1 VKGARESAE
10 ASDAVE
16 TRAHADVAIGA
27 PGGAYSPAAMLALQ
41 RRAGNRA
48 VGRWLS
54 RDRPPARRLARAE
67 PVKGMMAQP
76 PTGERPPDPDLVA
89 RTLTA
94 LAAGSRDLGTVA
106 AALPEVDLRGF
117 SLEQRTALIRAIAGD
132 WLAVGTREE
141 EAIVA
146 LMEATPEADA
156 GALLGYLR
164 EDDSALLRTLESA
177 MDAHYHDYHVALHK
191 LFILALGPEQLAE
204 QAPNAPSLQWANPS
218 VGSSLWSAFTSEPRL
233 PTGFARL
240 ELASD
245 GRIALQSFTD
255 KPVRK
260 YAPFALVTIR
270 FLEDDPALGVQRG
283 TTAYV
288 PAINLLEL
296 ASERWSRDFWGTIQI
311 VGVVSGAAE
320 LAAGE
325 TLAAQLWGAANLAFG
340 TAAIVVD
347 EYRDRLMQSEEGR
360 AFLKTWDF
368 AQTMLMVY
376 SLARCAQAVPGVFRA
391 LREQWGAWRALPSA
405 QGASQL
411 EEGIQQMFQRLD
423 EADAAPKTSATEGP
437 GPARPPMPAPVPEGL
452 PAPAPTARPP
462 SPAPEPLPPSP
473 APPESPALAP
483 PAPDPPA
490 PDASVTPA
498 PPPAPAPAPATTPTA
513 PAPKPT
519 PRRRVTVPGASPKP
533 PSKAAIKRFA
543 AKLDEL
549 EFLYEPTLKQWR
561 HADEVYDRF
570 GAIRRLVNEGRL
582 AEAKP
587 LVAQLRRDL
596 FLIDDYIGS
605 EAAAGGRAKDL
616 VRDYDEVLPTQPREA
631 WLPQVEGA
639 RLRPP
644 LPELGAVEVAP
655 RVFQE
660 GFLRPEQIAEQQ
672 RILTLAQTNPQRAGR
687 EYQTLIAKN
696 LSAEELQE
704 IYRRPGRRMDIGIT
718 HEVTIEGRNGPFG
731 EGKLNQLWLDLMD
744 TRQVYL
750 TVPRLSDEAA
760 SQLGRLI
767 AQAEEF
773 LSEDVLVVVRET
785 AAAP

>member
-1 VKGARESAE
+1 VKGVRESAE
-10 ASDAVE
+10 PSDAVD

-27 PGGAYSPAAMLALQ
+27 PGGAYAPAAVLALQ

-48 VGRWLS
+48 VGRWLG
-54 RDRPPARRLARAE
+54 RARPPARRLARAE

-76 PTGERPPDPDLVA
+76 PTGERPSDPDLVA

-117 SLEQRTALIRAIAGD
+117 SLEQRIALIRAIAGD
-132 WLAVGTREE
+132 WLAVDAREE
-141 EAIVA
+141 EAIVG
-146 LMEATPEADA
+146 LMETTPEADA

-191 LFILALGPEQLAE
+191 LFLLALGPEQLAE

-218 VGSSLWSAFTSEPRL
+218 VGSALWSALTLEPRL
-233 PTGFARL
+233 STGFARL
-240 ELASD
+240 ELGSD
-245 GRIALQSFTD
+245 GRIALQSYAD
-255 KPVRK
+255 APVKK
-260 YAPFALVTIR
+260 YAPFELVTIR
-270 FLEDDPALGVQRG
+270 FLEDDPALGMHRG

-288 PAINLLEL
+288 PAVNLLEL
-296 ASERWSRDFWGTIQI
+296 ASERWSRDFWATIQI

-325 TLAAQLWGAANLAFG
+325 TVAAQLWGAANLAFG

-391 LREQWGAWRALPSA
+391 LRQQWGAWRALPSA

-411 EEGIQQMFQRLD
+411 EDGVQQLFQRLD
-423 EADAAPKTSATEGP
+423 EAEAAPKPSATEAP
-437 GPARPPMPAPVPEGL
+437 GPMRPPIAAPVPEGV

-462 SPAPEPLPPSP
+462 SPAPEPP
-473 APPESPALAP
+473 P
-483 PAPDPPA
+483 PAPAPPA
-490 PDASVTPA
+490 PDASV
-498 PPPAPAPAPATTPTA
+498 PPAPAPAPTPAPATTPTA

-519 PRRRVTVPGASPKP
+519 PRRRVTTPGASPKP

-582 AEAKP
+582 AEAEP
-587 LVAQLRRDL
+587 LVARLRRDL

-616 VRDYDEVLPTQPREA
+616 VGDYEDVVPTQPREG

-644 LPELGAVEVAP
+644 LPEPGAVEVAP

-660 GFLRPEQIAEQQ
+660 GFRRPDQIAEQQ
-672 RILTLAQTNPQRAGR
+672 RILTLAQTNPQQAGR
-687 EYQTLIAKN
+687 QYQTLIAKN
-696 LSAEELQE
+696 LNAEKLQE
-704 IYRRPGRRMDIGIT
+704 IYRRPGRRMDIGVS

-744 TRQVYL
+744 TRQVVL

-773 LSEDVLVVVRET
+773 LGEDVLVIVRET